1 MPHRF
6 KAILFDLDGTIIDS
20 APDLCATMNI
30 LLAEEN
36 RRQIKLDEMKSC
48 TGDGLKVM
56 LEKAWRLTT
65 DNGVEPLT
73 PDRVPALMQR
83 FLKIY
88 EGIIAKPECIYPGML
103 EFLQTEFENGTKL
116 AVVTNKHEAAAR
128 RILAQ
133 LKLADYFHIVIGGDT
148 LRERKPH
155 PMPIL
160 HVLHEFKIANDDAVM
175 IGDSPNDALS
185 ARDAGI
191 PSIILTYGYNHDW
204 PADLKPAAY
213 AIHVHDCRLALQLI

>member
-30 LLAEEN
+30 LLGQEN
-36 RRQIKLDEMKSC
+36 RRPIKLDEMKSC

-56 LEKAWRLTT
+56 LEKAWRLT
-65 DNGVEPLT
+65 GELPLP
-73 PDRVPALMQR
+73 PDALPAMTAR

-88 EGIIAKPECIYPGML
+88 EGIVAMPECIYPGML
-103 EFLQTEFENGTKL
+103 DFLKTEFANGTKL
-116 AVVTNKHEAAAR
+116 GVVTNKHEAAAR
-128 RILAQ
+128 RILTQ
-133 LKLADYFHIVIGGDT
+133 LNLAAFFHIIIGGDT

-160 HVLHEFKIANDDAVM
+160 HALHELNIANDDAVM

-185 ARDAGI
+185 AHEAGI
-191 PSIILTYGYNHDW
+191 PSVILSYGYSHDW
-204 PADLKPAAY
+204 PAHLKPN
-213 AIHVHDCRLALQLI
+213 AIANHVDDCRVALHIL